1 MIKKMM
7 LFLLKEEIVFVDRR
21 DYIGKMKLILA
32 TTLKFKIIQ
41 IDDSKLLLII

>member
-1 MIKKMM
+1 ML
-7 LFLLKEEIVFVDRR
+7 LFLLIEEIVFVDRR